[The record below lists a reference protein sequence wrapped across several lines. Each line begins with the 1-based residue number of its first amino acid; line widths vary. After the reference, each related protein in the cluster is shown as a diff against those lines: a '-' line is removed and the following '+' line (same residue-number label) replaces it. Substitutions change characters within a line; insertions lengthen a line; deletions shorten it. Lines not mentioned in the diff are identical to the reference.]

1 MRTSIYFKLMLLALP
16 IATACSNQDE
26 AETTAA
32 NPSTLQINVKGC
44 LTRSVITTSSLDENS
59 QLGVFVAD
67 KSNSVNY
74 SNVRGVIKG
83 DYCLLDQTI
92 ALNEEPR
99 YVYAYYPYSTGYSD
113 ATAITYDATSQTD
126 FLIGYSDDGH
136 GILDYVDSTEPTAN
150 LLLSH
155 ALARVTLNVKKSA
168 DNNNDGYVTR
178 VALDNVSTSG
188 TANLLQ
194 HASTGSTL
202 LGSISISTSSTLSST
217 DETTFD
223 LLVAPTA
230 SLDSTN
236 LQMTIDGSTY
246 SVAIPTT
253 RATEWEAG
261 KQYVYSVEV
270 GESSNVKINNTDIT
284 LWNNNM
290 QSEITITRALEV
302 STSISGTRSVVTG
315 SSFAEGDEIGLFAY
329 NASGEVYDSVNVCSN
344 VKTTLTSSKWQCS
357 PKIALTNKKA
367 YIYGYYPYDANAT
380 FSNNS
385 IKVDINP
392 DWKLGQRDFMYCGCT
407 EADYTSYK
415 PNLTFKHALSR
426 ITLAIKKSSTDSGNG
441 NITSIELSNGETN
454 GTKGTELSEVGWM
467 NLATGEVTRI
477 ENADDKLSISLNET
491 ISSSST
497 TYIEL
502 LVLPNQ
508 SSSSPRTASPVVCT
522 LTIDGA
528 AHTFTI
534 DNPQWYAGEQY
545 TYPITLSRK

>member
-1 MRTSIYFKLMLLALP
+1 MRTSIYLKLMLLALP
-16 IATACSNQDE
+16 VATACSNQDD
-26 AETTAA
+26 AETKADQ
-32 NPSTLQINVKGC
+32 STLQINVKGC
-44 LTRSVITTSSLDENS
+44 LTRSVITSTSLDENS

-74 SNVRGVIKG
+74 SNVRGVVKG
-83 DYCLLDQTI
+83 DYCLLDHTI
-92 ALNEEPR
+92 ALTKEPS
-99 YVYAYYPYSTGYSD
+99 YVYAYYPYSSSYSD

-150 LLLSH
+150 MLLSH

-168 DNNNDGYVTR
+168 ENSNSGDITS
-178 VALDNVSTSG
+178 VALYNVSTTG

-194 HASTGSTL
+194 HSSIGSTE
-202 LGSISISTSSTLSST
+202 LGTISISTSATLST
-217 DETTFD
+217 TEETTFD

-230 SLDSTN
+230 SLESAI
-236 LQMTIDGSTY
+236 LQMTIDGSSY

-270 GESSNVKINNTDIT
+270 GENSNVKINNTDIT
-284 LWNNNM
+284 LWNNNI
-290 QSEITITRALEV
+290 QDEIVISRALEV

-329 NASGEVYDSVNVCSN
+329 NANGDVYDTTNMSTN
-344 VKTTLTSSKWQCS
+344 VKTTLNSSKWQCS
-357 PKIALTNKKA
+357 PKIALTTDKA

-380 FSNNS
+380 ISGNS

-392 DWKLGQRDFMYCGCT
+392 DWKLGQRDYMYSGCT
-407 EADYTSYK
+407 EADYNSYK

-426 ITLAIKKSSTDSGNG
+426 ITLAIKKSSTDSGDG
-441 NITSIELSNGETN
+441 NITAVELSNGEAN
-454 GTKGTELSEVGWM
+454 GTKGTELSEAGWM

-477 ENADDKLSISLNET
+477 ENADDNLSISLNET
-491 ISSSST
+491 VSSGST

-508 SSSSPRTASPVVCT
+508 SSSSAHSASPVVCS
-522 LTIDGA
+522 LTIDGSV
-528 AHTFTI
+528 HTFTI
-534 DNPQWYAGEQY
+534 DNPQWFAGEQY
-545 TYPITLSRK
+545 TYPITLSRR